1 MRGHSATNGTII
13 IARDFTV
20 TEGNYTTEAGRVK
33 YIFVWILASAI
44 TTVVTYIPDLITG
57 VAYEILAPALGLHYA
72 YAVTNGVIGTVSVA
86 VTLLVYAL
94 FRNVY
99 IQRVMPYF
107 WLLGALGFV
116 YVAGLGFEEI
126 GFNYERS
133 GLLYIDLL
141 IQFVGV
147 FLLYWLPST
156 FWPRKYY
163 PPKGRY
169 ADSPKHVPKRGNLEK
184 RPTDA
189 LPHEKREPSLS
200 APKRNQFDD

>member
-1 MRGHSATNGTII
+1 MTKRNII
-13 IARDFTV
+13 
-20 TEGNYTTEAGRVK
+20 TEAGRPK

-44 TTVVTYIPDLITG
+44 TTVVTFIPDLFAV
-57 VAYEILAPALGLHYA
+57 VAFADLASAIGLHYA
-72 YAVTNGVIGTVSVA
+72 YALTNGVIGIVSVA

-116 YVAGLGFEEI
+116 YIAGLGFEEI

-133 GLLYIDLL
+133 GLLYIDLFIRL
-141 IQFVGV
+141 IGV
-147 FLLYWLPST
+147 FLLYWVPST

-163 PPKGRY
+163 PPQFGY
-169 ADSPKHVPKRGNLEK
+169 ADNYEPDRGRRSSEK
-184 RPTDA
+184 RPKNLESHA
-189 LPHEKREPSLS
+189 RREPTIS
-200 APKRNQFDD
+200 APKRNQFQD